1 VAQVATETEQA
12 LIRPAAVALR
22 LDVSPSTVRRWVN
35 DGLLPAVRLPGGQIR
50 ILASDLER
58 LSSTSVQLE
67 PA

>member
-1 VAQVATETEQA
+1 MATETEQA
-12 LIRPAAVALR
+12 LIRPTAVAHR

-50 ILASDLER
+50 ILASDVER
-58 LSSTSVQLE
+58 LSSTSLQLE